1 MAAAWHGHPVAGMKV
16 RKSKRERSEM
26 ADNSRRMRRRL
37 VGGACV
43 LFLGWPAAVSVGHN
57 AITR

>member
-1 MAAAWHGHPVAGMKV
+1 LAAAWHGHPVAGMKV

-37 VGGACV
+37 LGVACV
-43 LFLGWPAAVSVGHN
+43 RVVSGL
-57 AITR
+57 ARRREPWT